1 MKRVFKLFI
10 LCAIVAGSATADQR
24 LVVRIL
30 GGQQLLSRG
39 CLLLGC
45 NVSYGLGDPLAQV
58 FLVTVPDATNLLT
71 FITSLAQ
78 VPGVVDVEV
87 DQLMKMSQNQP
98 PIPPALYETALVSY
112 AGVNVRAGYLDQPAA
127 QILRFFDAQTNFH
140 VTGAA
145 TVAVIDT
152 GVDPNHPVLQ
162 SVLVN
167 GYDFTRNGG
176 SGSEMG
182 DVTQSTAAVV
192 DGSSPVYVSQSTA
205 AVVDPSTATN
215 LNNSADADFGHGTM
229 VSGIVHLVAPT
240 ARIMPLKAFGANG
253 SGYISDV
260 IRAIYYAIRQ
270 HASVVNMSFSTLQS
284 SPALSDAVT
293 YAKSSGTLCVA
304 AAGNDGQK
312 ILVYPAAYKGVI
324 GVASTSNSDVL
335 SSFSNYG
342 PSLVWVAAPGEGI
355 ITTYPYGTWA
365 AGWGTSFST
374 PFVSG
379 TAALMLQAGSGLT
392 PDTEASAI
400 GQAQPLTPDLGHG
413 RLDTLQ
419 AVQAAATTPQP

>member
-1 MKRVFKLFI
+1 MKRIFRVFF
-10 LCAIVAGSATADQR
+10 LCSIVASSAMADQR
-24 LVVRIL
+24 LIVRTL
-30 GGQQLLSRG
+30 AGQQLLGLS
-39 CLLLGC
+39 CLLLRC
-45 NVSYGLGDPLAQV
+45 NVSYGLGDPLGQF
-58 FLVTVPDATNLLT
+58 FLVTVSDATNLLT
-71 FITSLAQ
+71 FVTSLAQ
-78 VPGVVDVEV
+78 VPGIVDIEV
-87 DQLMKMSQNQP
+87 DQLMKLSQSQP
-98 PIPPALYETALVSY
+98 PIPPALYETNMVSY

-140 VTGAA
+140 VTGAI

-162 SVLVN
+162 PVLVN

-176 SGSEMG
+176 NGSEMG
-182 DVTQSTAAVV
+182 DVKQSTAAVV
-192 DGSSPVYVSQSTA
+192 DGSPTYVNQSTA
-205 AVVDPSTATN
+205 AVVDPSTTAN

-240 ARIMPLKAFGANG
+240 ARIMPLKAFGADG

-260 IRAIYYAIRQ
+260 VRAVNYAVKAGARVI
-270 HASVVNMSFSTLQS
+270 NMSFSTPQS
-284 SPALSDAVT
+284 SPSLSNAVT
-293 YAKSSGTLCVA
+293 HAANSGTLCVA
-304 AAGNDGQK
+304 AAGNDGEQ
-312 ILVYPAAYKGVI
+312 ILVYPAAYTGVI
-324 GVASTSNSDVL
+324 GVASTSNSDVR

-342 PSLVWVAAPGEGI
+342 SSLVWVAAPGEGV

-379 TAALMLQAGSGLT
+379 TAALVLQAASGLA
-392 PDTEASAI
+392 PNTEAYAI

-413 RLDTLQ
+413 RLDALL
-419 AVQAAATTPQP
+419 AVQAAANTPQR